1 MDVIMELLGM
11 ALTTIVVIIFFAI
24 LPGIAVIIGGFLF
37 RVVVAAPILAI
48 GSLIWLVPRPAEK
61 APMVQPDT
69 AAAQGTEPTCRDNQ
83 TGEPT
88 WAAQP

>member
-1 MDVIMELLGM
+1 MELFGI
-11 ALTTIVVIIFFAI
+11 ALTTVAVSIFFAL
-24 LPGIAVIIGGFLF
+24 LPGISVIIGGFLF
-37 RVVVAAPILAI
+37 GMVVAVPILAI

-61 APMVQPDT
+61 APKVQPDT
-69 AAAQGTEPTCRDNQ
+69 AATQGTEPTCRDTQ